1 MLIKRKHPSCDR
13 TDNSSSE
20 LDFEIERER
29 HETIEENGD
38 LVIDEIK
45 RSMYIIKNKNYGNRK
60 ND

>member
-1 MLIKRKHPSCDR
+1 MRIKRKHPGCDR

>member
-1 MLIKRKHPSCDR
+1 MRIKRKHFCDK

-38 LVIDEIK
+38 FVIDERK
-45 RSMYIIKNKNYGNRK
+45 KSMYIIKNNNYGKRK
-60 ND
+60 NN

>member
-1 MLIKRKHPSCDR
+1 MRIKRKHPGCYK
-13 TDNSSSE
+13 TDNSSGE

-38 LVIDEIK
+38 LVIDERK

>member
-1 MLIKRKHPSCDR
+1 MRIKRKHTCDR

-45 RSMYIIKNKNYGNRK
+45 RSMYIIAKINRYGLPR
-60 ND
+60 